1 MQIVTLYVTH
11 KNKEEA
17 KKISDYLLSKRLIA
31 CTNFFPI
38 RSSYWWKG
46 NIEEASEI
54 VTLFKTTRENLEKAK
69 EEIIKVHPYETP
81 CILTNELEANESYAR
96 WIHNEVQPI
105 TNY

>member
-1 MQIVTLYVTH
+1 MNIVTLYVTH
-11 KNKEEA
+11 KNQEEA
-17 KKISDYLLSKRLIA
+17 EKISKHLLLHRLIA

-46 NIEEASEI
+46 NIETTDEI
-54 VTLFKTTRENLEKAK
+54 VTLFKTTKENVEKAR
-69 EEIIKVHPYETP
+69 EEIIKIHPYETP